1 MSFGRNPHV
10 LKARAAEL
18 KAREARDAA
27 AYAMAWREA
36 ARQWARAAARETS
49 DKLRLEY
56 THRADAA
63 RAQADLPVAT
73 AEPDLLPP
81 LTPKPGKLLN

>member
-10 LKARAAEL
+10 AKAQAAEQ

-27 AYAMAWREA
+27 AHALAWREA
-36 ARQWARAAARETS
+36 ARQWDRAAQRETS

-63 RAQADLPVAT
+63 RAQADLPVAVP
-73 AEPDLLPP
+73 EPDLLPP
-81 LTPKPGKLLN
+81 LVPKPNKLLN